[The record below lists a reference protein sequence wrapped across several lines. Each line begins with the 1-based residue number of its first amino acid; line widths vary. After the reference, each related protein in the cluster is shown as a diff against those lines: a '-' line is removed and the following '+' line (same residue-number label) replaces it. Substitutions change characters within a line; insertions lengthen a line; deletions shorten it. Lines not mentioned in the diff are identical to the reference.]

1 MIQQPL
7 FKPQTEWL
15 PPEEFPD
22 LSKYDEIS
30 IDLETKDP
38 NLNIRRG
45 SGSVVGVGEIVGI
58 AVAVRNWCGYYP
70 IAHEGGGNMDRAKVL
85 KWFQGVLNTPAT
97 KIFHN
102 AMYDVCWIRALGLSI
117 SGKIVDTMIA
127 SALVDENQMRYD
139 LNNCA
144 KRYTGKGKNETD
156 LYAAAKDWGVDAKAE
171 MYKLPAIYVGA
182 YAEKDAEITLALWQ
196 ELKKEIDLQ
205 DINSI
210 MDMETELFPCL
221 VDMKFKGVRVDVEA
235 AHKLKNTLVEQEKQ
249 SLQEIKKETGIDTQI
264 WAARSIAQVFD
275 KLDLDY
281 DRTEK
286 TSAPSFTKNFLQNHP
301 HPVVKQIAQAR
312 EINKA
317 HTTFIDT
324 ILKHSHKGRIHA
336 DINQL
341 RGDNGGTVTGRFS
354 YSNPNLQ
361 QIPARNKDLG
371 PMIRSLFIPEDGCV
385 WGCFD
390 YNQQEP
396 RLVVHFAATTAGIK
410 ENNSV
415 KEIVNNYS
423 NNDIDFHKT
432 VADMAGISRL
442 QAKTINLGLFY
453 GMGKAK
459 LQAELGLNTKQEAE
473 DLFDKY
479 HESVPFVKD
488 LMDKTSKKASE
499 DGYIRTLLKRRCN
512 FPKWEINEFRR
523 GQLSTTG
530 TRIETEARFIE
541 RYKKKYPEAEE
552 EKINIIRKNLSED
565 QLEDYSLFDD
575 KNFLSSILSNLS
587 NQIDQNIL
595 NNLKNIKCFP
605 IFTSQEIYKPKQ
617 KNIFLIGD
625 AFFTFLP
632 TFAQGASQ
640 SIEAAF
646 ELYESLKNG
655 NNEFTNQRIERTK
668 MINKKSKFN
677 YK

>member
-22 LSKYDEIS
+22 LSKYNEIS

-38 NLNIRRG
+38 NLNKRMG
-45 SGSVVGVGEIVGI
+45 SGSVVGVGGVVGI
-58 AVAVRNWCGYYP
+58 AVAVKNWCGYYP

-85 KWFQGVLNTPAT
+85 KWFQGVLNTPST

-139 LNNCA
+139 LNNCS

-182 YAEKDAEITLALWQ
+182 YAEKDAEITLDLWQ
-196 ELKKEIDLQ
+196 ELKKEINYQ

-210 MDMETELFPCL
+210 MDMETQLFPVL
-221 VDMKFKGVRVDVEA
+221 VDMRFKGVRVDVEA
-235 AHKLKNTLVEQEKQ
+235 AHKLKTTLVAQEKE
-249 SLQEIKKETGIDTQI
+249 SLHQVKKETGIDTQI

-275 KLDLDY
+275 KLSLDY

-286 TSAPSFTKNFLQNHP
+286 TSAPSFTKNFLANHP
-301 HPVVKQIAQAR
+301 HPLVKHIARAR

-324 ILKHSHKGRIHA
+324 ILKHSYKGRIHA
-336 DINQL
+336 EINQL

-371 PMIRSLFIPEDGCV
+371 PRIRSLFLPEEKHT

-390 YNQQEP
+390 YSQQEP
-396 RLVVHFAATTAGIK
+396 RLVVHYATLQNLYGVDEVLEAYREG
-410 ENNSV
+410 
-415 KEIVNNYS
+415 
-423 NNDIDFHKT
+423 DADFHT
-432 VADMAGISRL
+432 IVADMAEIPRY

-453 GMGKAK
+453 GMGKNK
-459 LQAELGLNTKQEAE
+459 LQAELGVSKDKAE
-473 DLFDKY
+473 ELFRQY
-479 HESVPFVKD
+479 HHKVPFVKQ
-488 LMDKTSKKASE
+488 LMDNVMRRAQDS
-499 DGYIRTLLKRRCN
+499 GRIRTLLGRLCRFHLWEPNAFGIHKALPHEQALREHGPGIKRAYTYKALN
-512 FPKWEINEFRR
+512 KLIQ
-523 GQLSTTG
+523 GSAADMTKKAM
-530 TRIETEARFIE
+530 IELYYNLGVIPHIQVHDELDISIAS
-541 RYKKKYPEAEE
+541 PAHAEE
-552 EKINIIRKNLSED
+552 IKTVMENAVD
-565 QLEDYSLFDD
+565 LEIPNKVD
-575 KNFLSSILSNLS
+575 
-587 NQIDQNIL
+587 
-595 NNLKNIKCFP
+595 
-605 IFTSQEIYKPKQ
+605 
-617 KNIFLIGD
+617 
-625 AFFTFLP
+625 
-632 TFAQGASQ
+632 
-640 SIEAAF
+640 
-646 ELYESLKNG
+646 YESGPNWGTIK
-655 NNEFTNQRIERTK
+655 
-668 MINKKSKFN
+668 
-677 YK
+677 